1 MSQINLLEAC
11 GGKMQETVL
20 LWMEEAAKW
29 IIGEQLVVVERVED
43 GPQSRKC
50 LDLATEKANSN

>member
-1 MSQINLLEAC
+1 
-11 GGKMQETVL
+11 MQETVL